1 MRLHVCSLFLWLSLC
16 FFFSFSLSFPLVCFF
31 VRSFIMTLCCVM
43 FGLFSS
49 LFIFVLLI
57 LHWPS
62 VVSFSFF
69 LRSSFVYFLVGS
81 GIILCFSLQHV
92 IRTAIKSG
100 WVRGVLLIKFM
111 MVLGSLNRYARANHF
126 HVRSLF
132 FSGPS
137 KKWLV
142 TSQMENG
149 SSNKWFVTSQME
161 NGPSKKWFVTGQMDN
176 GTPKKWSV
184 INHIRIV
191 HFGSLFPS
199 KANMW
204 TCERKK

>member
-1 MRLHVCSLFLWLSLC
+1 MAFSVFFSLFC
-16 FFFSFSLSFPLVCFF
+16 AFFSVSVFF

-69 LRSSFVYFLVGS
+69 LRSFFVYFLVGS

-100 WVRGVLLIKFM
+100 WVREVLLIKFM
-111 MVLGSLNRYARANHF
+111 MVLGSLNRYASLVLSISGHCCVIF
-126 HVRSLF
+126 LRSF
-132 FSGPS
+132 FVNFLVGSGII
-137 KKWLV
+137 LC
-142 TSQMENG
+142 
-149 SSNKWFVTSQME
+149 F
-161 NGPSKKWFVTGQMDN
+161 
-176 GTPKKWSV
+176 
-184 INHIRIV
+184 
-191 HFGSLFPS
+191 SLQ
-199 KANMW
+199 
-204 TCERKK
+204 

>member
-1 MRLHVCSLFLWLSLC
+1 
-16 FFFSFSLSFPLVCFF
+16 
-31 VRSFIMTLCCVM
+31 MTLCCVM

-100 WVRGVLLIKFM
+100 WVREVLLIKFM
-111 MVLGSLNRYARANHF
+111 MVLGSLNRYASLVLSISGHCCVIFLRSF
-126 HVRSLF
+126 FVRVVGLTVNSRINKPMSLLMIKF
-132 FSGPS
+132 TPI
-137 KKWLV
+137 KI
-142 TSQMENG
+142 QMY
-149 SSNKWFVTSQME
+149 T
-161 NGPSKKWFVTGQMDN
+161 
-176 GTPKKWSV
+176 
-184 INHIRIV
+184 
-191 HFGSLFPS
+191 
-199 KANMW
+199 
-204 TCERKK
+204 

>member
-1 MRLHVCSLFLWLSLC
+1 MAFSVFSC
-16 FFFSFSLSFPLVCFF
+16 SFSLSFPLVCFF

-49 LFIFVLLI
+49 VFIFVLLI

-100 WVRGVLLIKFM
+100 WVREVLLIMFM
-111 MVLGSLNRYARANHF
+111 MVLGSLNRYASLVLSISGHSCVIF
-126 HVRSLF
+126 LRSF
-132 FSGPS
+132 FVNFPVGSGII
-137 KKWLV
+137 LC
-142 TSQMENG
+142 
-149 SSNKWFVTSQME
+149 F
-161 NGPSKKWFVTGQMDN
+161 
-176 GTPKKWSV
+176 
-184 INHIRIV
+184 
-191 HFGSLFPS
+191 SLQ
-199 KANMW
+199 
-204 TCERKK
+204 